1 MVTAIHGYNLY
12 EATIFIINVLL
23 AETFIK

>member
-12 EATIFIINVLL
+12 EATICIINVLL
-23 AETFIK
+23 AEI